1 MSDPTD
7 TPPSPAA
14 APAPKGSWL
23 YTQAGD
29 LDPLWLFL
37 AVHLALGVAL
47 VIGALFHGKQATLA
61 ALAYNAFSVLA
72 LAIIKV
78 PIDRARLLA
87 PALPAA
93 TRALGAAVAPP
104 FPGMDLAEG
113 DRDGDRG
120 EGVAG
125 GRA

>member
-1 MSDPTD
+1 VSDPTLPAD
-7 TPPSPAA
+7 AASPA
-14 APAPKGSWL
+14 PRRGSWL

-37 AVHLALGVAL
+37 GAHLVLGLFL
-47 VIGALFHGKQATLA
+47 VLGALFYGQRAVLA
-61 ALAYNAFSVLA
+61 ALAYNAVSVLI

-93 TRALGAAVAPP
+93 TKALAAAVGPP
-104 FPGMDLAEG
+104 VPGMDWHEQDPEPEEATAREG
-113 DRDGDRG
+113 
-120 EGVAG
+120 A
-125 GRA
+125 

>member
-1 MSDPTD
+1 MPE
-7 TPPSPAA
+7 PAEDRR
-14 APAPKGSWL
+14 GSWL

-37 AVHLALGVAL
+37 AAHLVLGVAL
-47 VIGALFHGKQATLA
+47 VIGALFHGKQAVLA
-61 ALAYNAFSVLA
+61 ALGYNAFSVLC

-93 TRALGAAVAPP
+93 TRALGGAITVPP
-104 FPGMDLAEG
+104 FAGMDRAEG
-113 DRDGDRG
+113 DPSGLDEPARD
-120 EGVAG
+120 A
-125 GRA
+125 